1 MTRLSELKRRLMIA
15 VVASAALAGVFMLYL
30 QPEFLRLVAE
40 QVWACF

>member
-1 MTRLSELKRRLMIA
+1 MTRLSELKKRLMIA
-15 VVASAALAGVFMLYL
+15 AVVSAVLMGVFMLYL

>member
-1 MTRLSELKRRLMIA
+1 MTRLSELKKTLLIA

>member
-1 MTRLSELKRRLMIA
+1 MTRLPELKRRLMIA
-15 VVASAALAGVFMLYL
+15 VVASAVLAGVFMLYL